1 MTSLDMISIYL
12 TFYILSVNVMDHS
25 GYEFLDKTMIDF
37 HARLMNSPTNYNT
50 KNTLHWDIFV
60 GL

>member
-1 MTSLDMISIYL
+1 M
-12 TFYILSVNVMDHS
+12 NHS

-50 KNTLHWDIFV
+50 SYKHSQIRNLHWDIFV